1 LPVVS
6 STTPKAVTRLCLAIH
21 AILLGTW
28 RCDVATEADGRV
40 REVTLS
46 TNRQVGLA
54 SEFARA
60 MRLSPKGKLLETLV
74 RIPGAGYGVL
84 LLRRPRSY
92 SAMLRGALAGI
103 APADSTAAVRALR
116 DEWDDR

>member
-1 LPVVS
+1 M
-6 STTPKAVTRLCLAIH
+6 
-21 AILLGTW
+21 
-28 RCDVATEADGRV
+28 ATEADGRV